1 MIGAEVVEIKRTL
14 DGREWRF
21 ACTLLGR
28 APGWVAL
35 RYALPQPA
43 AVGTLALPAG
53 TVTVGHY
60 WPDRPYTAYHWL
72 DAGGR
77 TLGVYLNAAT
87 DVMLAPTE
95 VRWLDLA
102 LDVLVTASGG
112 VEILDDDEARRA
124 PGWAQPAIARA
135 RAALIPH
142 APAVAFEVRRLSAGL
157 AAAAWQGRGR

>member
-14 DGREWRF
+14 DGRESRF
-21 ACTLLGR
+21 PCTLLDR
-28 APGWVAL
+28 APGWAAL
-35 RYALPQPA
+35 RYVLPRPA
-43 AVGTLALPAG
+43 AVGTLALAAG

-77 TLGVYLNAAT
+77 TLGVYLNAAA
-87 DVMLAPTE
+87 DVVLAPAE

-102 LDVLVTASGG
+102 LDVLVTAAGG

-124 PGWAQPAIARA
+124 PAWAQPAIARA
-135 RAALIPH
+135 RAALVPH
-142 APAVAFEVRRLSAGL
+142 APAVASEVRRLSEGL
-157 AAAAWQGRGR
+157 AAAAWEGNRR